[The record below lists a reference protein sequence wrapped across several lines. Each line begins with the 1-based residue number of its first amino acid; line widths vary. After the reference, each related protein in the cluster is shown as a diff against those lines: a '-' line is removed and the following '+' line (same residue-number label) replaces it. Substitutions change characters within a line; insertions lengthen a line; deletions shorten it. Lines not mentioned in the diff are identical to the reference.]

1 MSTEHR
7 FLTRSWTVAK
17 YAAAILLLLVVV
29 VAGIG
34 IYTKRTR
41 DEAKRNSPFV
51 QKLEQTERE
60 KGNVL
65 KLLFE
70 GLKDVSEDDARLTV
84 SWLLARQTRG
94 EMPYL
99 YLAGLYSGKSSEDAR
114 RMRGLEYLAEG
125 MLVYRVDA
133 LRCNDTTA
141 PQAIPAFEGTI
152 GLKTI
157 RDSVRTDTELRRTL
171 VARALEY
178 EEKTKNRQRPAWI
191 CARGTKPEPP
201 VSEERMEFDRKAI
214 RTQFEESF

>member
-1 MSTEHR
+1 MSAERR
-7 FLTRSWTVAK
+7 FLARSWTVLK
-17 YAAAILLLLVVV
+17 YAIAIVLVLIVV
-29 VAGIG
+29 IAGIG
-34 IYTKRTR
+34 IYTKKTR
-41 DEAKRNSPFV
+41 DEAKRNSPFI

-60 KGNVL
+60 RGNVT

-70 GLKDVSEDDARLTV
+70 GLKDVGEDDSRLVV

-99 YLAGLYSGKSSEDAR
+99 YMAGLYSGKSSEDAR
-114 RMRGLEYLAEG
+114 RIRGLEYLAKG

-141 PQAIPAFEGTI
+141 PQAIPAFEGSI
-152 GLKTI
+152 GLKSI
-157 RDSVRTDTELRRTL
+157 RDSVRTDPNLRQAL

-191 CARGTKPEPP
+191 CAKGTKPEPP
-201 VSEERMEFDRKAI
+201 VSEERMELDRKAI
-214 RTQFEESF
+214 RQQFEESF